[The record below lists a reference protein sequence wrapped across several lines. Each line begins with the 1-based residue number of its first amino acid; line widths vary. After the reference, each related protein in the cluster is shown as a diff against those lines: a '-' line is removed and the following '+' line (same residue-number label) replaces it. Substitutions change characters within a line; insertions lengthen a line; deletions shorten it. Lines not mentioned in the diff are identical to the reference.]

1 MSDASAPILQ
11 LDIDVADGNG
21 DDIDRHLEQ
30 VLASVHEHPLQR
42 GARSYQLPPSE
53 DRQRRS
59 LTIRF
64 LDEASLQSYLETHAA
79 GLVEHLQT
87 ALGANS
93 RIESRVLR
101 PQGEDLGSPENLP
114 RCLNCGAIL
123 TGQYCGACGQRASAR
138 LISLWALLKEAFGD
152 LFELDSRLW
161 RTLLPLALKPG
172 RLTRDY
178 LNGRRARYMP
188 PFRMYLVLSL
198 AFFVIAFFDPQKDL
212 GILFAEEL
220 PETATEPAAA
230 QQAAP
235 DAEDDDA
242 ATESA
247 AALANGDVNLQI
259 DFGDGME
266 EGENCQMEDYDV
278 SEAPDWVARR
288 FTKARVQAACR
299 NIIGDGTDSSGWQ
312 AFVDGMVEN
321 MPAGL
326 FVLLP
331 LMALVLKVLYPLS
344 RRYYVEHLLFVIH
357 YHSFAFLLLTLEILL
372 SRSFRLLNLPD
383 GLDELLGVA
392 AGIYIPVY
400 LYRSLRHVY
409 AQGHLFTLPKF
420 FVLTI
425 VYLVGFGLI
434 MLIAGVLA
442 AFSV

>member
-11 LDIDVADGNG
+11 LDIDVAGG
-21 DDIDRHLEQ
+21 DDFDLHLEP
-30 VLASVHEHPLQR
+30 VLATLRDQSLHQGIR
-42 GARSYQLPPSE
+42 CYRMPPV
-53 DRQRRS
+53 DGRQRRS

-64 LDEASLQSYLETHAA
+64 LDEAGLQSYLETDAD
-79 GLVEHLQT
+79 GLLEQLT
-87 ALGANS
+87 KALGEHA

-101 PQGEDLGSPENLP
+101 PQDDEMDSPTDLS
-114 RCLNCGAIL
+114 RCLNCNAIL
-123 TGQYCGACGQRASAR
+123 TGQYCGSCGQRASDR

-161 RTLLPLALKPG
+161 RTLLPLALRPG

-178 LNGRRARYMP
+178 LSGRRARYMP

-198 AFFVIAFFDPQKDL
+198 AFFVIAFFDPQEEL
-212 GILFAEEL
+212 GILFAEEV
-220 PETATEPAAA
+220 
-230 QQAAP
+230 
-235 DAEDDDA
+235 
-242 ATESA
+242 TESA
-247 AALANGDVNLQI
+247 TADTVAAEIDTQGDGETAAATTPLEDADLNLQV

-266 EGENCQMEDYDV
+266 EVGNCELEDYDV
-278 SEAPDWVARR
+278 SESPEWVARR
-288 FTKARVQAACR
+288 FTKERVQAACR
-299 NIIGDGTDSSGWQ
+299 NIVGADGSGWQ
-312 AFVDGMVEN
+312 TFTDGIIEN

-331 LMALVLKVLYPLS
+331 LMALVLKLLYPLS

-357 YHSFAFLLLTLEILL
+357 YHSFAFLTLTLEILL

-409 AQGHLFTLPKF
+409 TQSHLLTLPKF
-420 FVLTI
+420 VVLTI
-425 VYLVGFGLI
+425 VYLIGFGLI
-434 MLIAGVLA
+434 MLVAGLLS